1 MGTNF
6 DLQSKEGRDYKR
18 AVYDIGKMLIEKLGK
33 PWLFEKKIFRLHPD
47 YPKEKKIVDV
57 LHNFTE
63 SVIKQREKGFQP
75 LKLDDLGNLNYSQK
89 KRLAMLDLLLNAKLT
104 EGSIDFEGIRE
115 EVDTFMFEGH
125 DTTAIAITFS
135 LLVLAS
141 HPDIQVSLD
150 LTNKHV

>member
-6 DLQSKEGRDYKR
+6 ELKSKEGRNYKQ
-18 AVYDIGKMLIEKLGK
+18 AVYDIGQMFFTKISK
-33 PWLFEKKIFRLHPD
+33 PWLFEKLIFRIHPD
-47 YPKEKKIVDV
+47 YPKEKRIVDV

-63 SVIKQREKGFQP
+63 SVIREREKNFKP
-75 LKLDDLGNLNYSQK
+75 IKVEDLDSLSYLQR
-89 KRLAMLDLLLNAKLT
+89 KRLAMLDLLLNAKHT

-135 LLVLAS
+135 LLVLGS
-141 HPDIQVSLD
+141 HPKIQVSYSI
-150 LTNKHV
+150 VM